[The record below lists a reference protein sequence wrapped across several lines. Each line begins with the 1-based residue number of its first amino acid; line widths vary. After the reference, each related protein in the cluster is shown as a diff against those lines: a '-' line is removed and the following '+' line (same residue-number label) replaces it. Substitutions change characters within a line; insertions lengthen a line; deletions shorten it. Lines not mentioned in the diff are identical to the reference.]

1 MTSTNPVGA
10 VVAGEDYSIT
20 CTVVGADTLGATF
33 NIMWLR
39 PGGDVLAMATSTES
53 SLTHTFNSVG
63 ESDEGMYTCEATVSS
78 TLLSDDITPSG
89 MQSVTV
95 TSTFIIEIAAY
106 C

>member
-1 MTSTNPVGA
+1 MTSTNPVGSG
-10 VVAGEDYSIT
+10 VAGEDYSIT

-39 PGGDVLAMATSTES
+39 PGGDVLAMATES
-53 SLTHTFNSVG
+53 SLTHTFTPLG
-63 ESDEGMYTCEATVSS
+63 QSDEGIYTCMATVSS
-78 TLLSDDITPSG
+78 DLLSDDLTRSG

-95 TSTFIIEIAAY
+95 TSKFMIEIAAY